1 MSVFLAIFLAFLQVP
16 APSLNTLVDG
26 VARSF
31 VQMKDFTADFVQV
44 FEDPLN
50 RKQQESGHLYLR
62 RPRMMRWEYQSPE
75 GNLFI
80 SDGKTVY
87 FYVPADRQVNKE
99 TVRETFDDRIPLMFL
114 LGRGDLRSEFTRFEL
129 LNTKPF
135 LQGTKV
141 VRMYPRRKTDLSE
154 VVMEVD
160 PANFQSETTQ
170 CLDSMERCMGLAS
183 CSKPALGTQ
192 MRCCIASKAIRCYRK
207 RRRCTTLLPSTNS
220 TLIET
225 AWKME
230 AS

>member
-1 MSVFLAIFLAFLQVP
+1 MSIFLAIFLAFLQVP
-16 APSLNTLVDG
+16 TPSLNTLVDG

-31 VQMKDFTADFVQV
+31 AQMKDFTADFIQV

-50 RKQQESGHLYLR
+50 RKQQESGHLYLKR
-62 RPRMMRWEYQSPE
+62 SRMMRWEYQNPE

-99 TVRETFDDRIPLMFL
+99 AVRDTFL
-114 LGRGDLRSEFTRFEL
+114 LGRSDLRSEFTRFEL

-141 VRMYPRRKTDLSE
+141 VRMFPRRKIDLSE

-160 PANFQSETTQ
+160 PANFQVRRLLLTHS
-170 CLDSMERCMGLAS
+170 DSSRQEFIFSNIRTNTGLRASLFDFKVPAGVEVVEGLA
-183 CSKPALGTQ
+183 Q
-192 MRCCIASKAIRCYRK
+192 
-207 RRRCTTLLPSTNS
+207 
-220 TLIET
+220 
-225 AWKME
+225 
-230 AS
+230 

>member
-1 MSVFLAIFLAFLQVP
+1 MSIFLAIFLAFLQAP

-26 VARSF
+26 VSRSF
-31 VQMKDFTADFVQV
+31 AQMKDFTADFIQV

-50 RKQQESGHLYLR
+50 RKQQESGHLYLKR
-62 RPRMMRWEYQSPE
+62 SRMMRWEYRSPE

-99 TVRETFDDRIPLMFL
+99 AVRDTFDDRIPLMFL
-114 LGRGDLRSEFTRFEL
+114 LGKSDLRNEFTRFEL

-135 LQGTKV
+135 LQGTRV

-160 PANFQSETTQ
+160 PANFQIRRLLLTHS
-170 CLDSMERCMGLAS
+170 DSSRQEFIFSNIRTNTGLRAS
-183 CSKPALGTQ
+183 LFDFKVPAGVQ
-192 MRCCIASKAIRCYRK
+192 VVEGIAQ
-207 RRRCTTLLPSTNS
+207 
-220 TLIET
+220 
-225 AWKME
+225 
-230 AS
+230 